1 MRSFLLSMLVLCGF
15 GGQAHAQTASTDEV
29 VQAVEAA
36 YQEVQS
42 VQADFVQTTR
52 SALLGGAE
60 EQRGRLQM
68 RRSGQ
73 MRWEF
78 THPDTRLFVTDGSVM
93 WVYSPL
99 DQQAILYEDLSV
111 QAGGMETLL
120 TEMDQIGEK
129 FNIEM
134 EPVAGE
140 TIVLGLTPKTEG
152 EQNFKSL
159 RLGFSSDY
167 TLQQVHM
174 VDVFDNILE
183 LVFSSITLNASIEDS
198 VFQFEPPEGVVVTRA
213 EGL

>member
-1 MRSFLLSMLVLCGF
+1 MRYFLLSAVVFCGF
-15 GGQAHAQTASTDEV
+15 GAEAQAQSATTDEV
-29 VQAVEAA
+29 VESVEAA
-36 YQEVQS
+36 YREVRS

-52 SALLGGAE
+52 SVLLGGAE

-78 THPDTRLFVTDGSVM
+78 THPDTRLFVTDGQVM
-93 WVYSPL
+93 WVYSPA
-99 DQQAILYEDLSV
+99 DQQAILYEDMSG

-129 FNIEM
+129 FNIQM
-134 EPVAGE
+134 EPATDE
-140 TIVLGLTPKTEG
+140 SIVLGLTPKSEG
-152 EQNFKSL
+152 DQNFKSL
-159 RLGFSSDY
+159 RLVFSTDY

-183 LVFSSITLNASIEDS
+183 LVFSGITLNASIADS